1 MTTGNTAENSGR
13 KFAVFDIDGTII
25 RWQLYH
31 AIVHELAKMG
41 AMGAEADARIKQ
53 ARMTWKQRLHH
64 DSFHEYEHVLLDEY
78 RAARQIIKASDFDE
92 AVDIVFETY
101 KDQVYTFTRDLI
113 KKLKVEGYLLFAVSG
128 SQQEIVQK
136 FGEYYGFDDVAG
148 SQYGRKP
155 DGTLD
160 ETIHS
165 PVLHGKGPTLQ
176 SLIDKHQATF
186 KDSYAVGDSLSDAAM
201 LEMVE
206 HPITFNPDDNLYQRA
221 RSEGW
226 DIVIERKNV
235 SYHLKKTDG
244 TYLLAETD

>member
-1 MTTGNTAENSGR
+1 MTSHASPR

-41 AMGAEADARIKQ
+41 AMGPEADARIKQ

-64 DSFHEYEHVLLDEY
+64 DSFHEYEHVLIDEY
-78 RAARQIIKASDFDE
+78 HAARQMIKASDFDA
-92 AVDIVFETY
+92 AVDTIFETY

-113 KKLKVEGYLLFAVSG
+113 KKLKGEGYLLFAVSG
-128 SQQEIVQK
+128 SQQEIIEK
-136 FGEYYGFDDVAG
+136 LGAYYGFDEVVGARYSRTDAG
-148 SQYGRKP
+148 MLGP
-155 DGTLD
+155 TED
-160 ETIHS
+160 S
-165 PVLHGKGPTLQ
+165 PVLSGKGPALQ
-176 SLIDKHQATF
+176 ALIDKHNVTLEG
-186 KDSYAVGDSLSDAAM
+186 SYAVGDSLSDAAM

-206 HPITFNPDDNLYQRA
+206 HPIAFNPDDNLYQRA

-235 SYHLKKTDG
+235 SYHLKNSDG
-244 TYLLAETD
+244 TYILAEAD